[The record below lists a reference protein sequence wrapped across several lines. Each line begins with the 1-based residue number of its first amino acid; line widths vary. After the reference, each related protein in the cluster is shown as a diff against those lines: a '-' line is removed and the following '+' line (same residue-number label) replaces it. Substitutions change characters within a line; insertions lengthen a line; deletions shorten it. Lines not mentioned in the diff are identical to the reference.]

1 MSSYKLTTPAAN
13 DYVDILAYTLDKWG
27 IEQYKKYQTLL
38 ASAFQKI
45 ADNPVLDRN
54 YAGTPRAVY
63 GYHTG
68 SHVVFYRRAT
78 SHVEILRILHQRM
91 DFKRYLK

>member
-27 IEQYKKYQTLL
+27 LEQYKNYQGLL
-38 ASAFQKI
+38 ASTFQKL
-45 ADNPVLDRN
+45 ADTPALGKN
-54 YAGTPRAVY
+54 YAGTPQTVY

-78 SHVEILRILHQRM
+78 SRVEILRILHQSM
-91 DFKRYLK
+91 DFPRHFK

>member
-13 DYVDILAYTLDKWG
+13 DYIDILAYTLDKWG
-27 IEQYKKYQTLL
+27 IEQYKKYQALL
-38 ASAFQKI
+38 ASTFQKI

-54 YAGTPRAVY
+54 YAGTPQSVY

-68 SHVVFYRRAT
+68 SHIVFYRRAA
-78 SHVEILRILHQRM
+78 SHVEIIRILHKNM
-91 DFKRYLK
+91 DFKRHFK